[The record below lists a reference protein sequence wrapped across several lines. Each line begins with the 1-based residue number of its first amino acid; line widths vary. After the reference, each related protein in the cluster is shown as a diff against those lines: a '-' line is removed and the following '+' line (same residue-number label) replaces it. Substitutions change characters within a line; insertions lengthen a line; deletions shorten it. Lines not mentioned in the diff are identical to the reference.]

1 MKTTQHKL
9 VKITKVKP
17 KGYVLVCEF
26 GDGTTVEYDMASV
39 KSETGEMIEPLK
51 DPKFF
56 AKVFLDR
63 GVLTWPNG
71 FDVCPNTVYQD
82 GKRLGRTKV
91 S

>member
-1 MKTTQHKL
+1 MS
-9 VKITKVKP
+9 
-17 KGYVLVCEF
+17 
-26 GDGTTVEYDMASV
+26 SV
-39 KSETGEMIEPLK
+39 KTETGEMIAPLK

-56 AKVFLDR
+56 AKVFLDH

-82 GKRLGRTKV
+82 GKRLKPKKA